1 MFLLDNIC
9 DIARYADGN
18 ISYTS
23 NVYEDLVINKT
34 ENFSG
39 DPFKQFR
46 ENHLKA
52 NPDKCHLLKFY
63 KYKFYKFEDNYINS
77 CNEEKLF
84 GMKIDSQLSF
94 ASHVSSFCNK
104 ANQKLHAKSRVTN
117 YMDPDIPRCFTIS
130 FVT

>member
-1 MFLLDNIC
+1 MFLLDIIC

-39 DPFKQFR
+39 DLFKQFR

-52 NPDKCHLLKFY
+52 NPDKCHLLNSTNKSTNL
-63 KYKFYKFEDNYINS
+63 KTITSIAAMRKNY
-77 CNEEKLF
+77 L
-84 GMKIDSQLSF
+84 G
-94 ASHVSSFCNK
+94 
-104 ANQKLHAKSRVTN
+104 
-117 YMDPDIPRCFTIS
+117 
-130 FVT
+130 

>member
-39 DPFKQFR
+39 DLFKQFR

-52 NPDKCHLLKFY
+52 NPDKCHLLNSTNTNSTNLKTIISIAAMR
-63 KYKFYKFEDNYINS
+63 KNYS
-77 CNEEKLF
+77 
-84 GMKIDSQLSF
+84 G
-94 ASHVSSFCNK
+94 
-104 ANQKLHAKSRVTN
+104 
-117 YMDPDIPRCFTIS
+117 
-130 FVT
+130 

>member
-39 DPFKQFR
+39 DLFKQFR

-52 NPDKCHLLKFY
+52 NPDKCHLL
-63 KYKFYKFEDNYINS
+63 NS
-77 CNEEKLF
+77 TNLKTIISIAAMRKLF

-94 ASHVSSFCNK
+94 ASHASSFCNK